1 VRLAQILEHEVPGF
15 GFLIPRGVEAAR
27 HETRRHQWRHLVIEG
42 DFLAAGG
49 VQVARTA
56 GQPGLEY
63 HKARRCVIVG
73 LVGQA
78 EPQDAR

>member
-1 VRLAQILEHEVPGF
+1 MRLAQILEHEVPGF
-15 GFLIPRGVEAAR
+15 GFLVPLGVVAAR
-27 HETRRHQWRHLVIEG
+27 HEARRHQRGDLAIEG

-56 GQPGLEY
+56 GQPGLED